1 MDVFSLAS
9 VAVVMIRRVRRTDV
23 IPTANSAI
31 FSQPQISKATD
42 PRSKIPAVLHFQILM
57 CFSKE
62 TCC

>member
-42 PRSKIPAVLHFQILM
+42 PRPAVLHFQILM